1 MYLQLA
7 INNRYL
13 LGISALHKK
22 KKKFLL
28 FLYIARTLWIDPIY
42 IVSNVLQKVVDMV
55 AHKPEDT

>member
-7 INNRYL
+7 IND
-13 LGISALHKK
+13 ISLEFLHYIQKK
-22 KKKFLL
+22 KKMFLL

-42 IVSNVLQKVVDMV
+42 FVSNVLQKVVNMV